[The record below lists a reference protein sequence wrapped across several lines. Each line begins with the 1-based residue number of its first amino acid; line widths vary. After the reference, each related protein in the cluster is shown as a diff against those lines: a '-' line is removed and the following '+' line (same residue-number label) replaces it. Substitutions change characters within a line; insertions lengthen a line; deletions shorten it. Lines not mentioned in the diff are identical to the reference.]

1 MRTVLKN
8 AIKTA
13 LMLGLGLSVTSLI
26 ADPAMAGYYYYKFSK
41 STETIH
47 FPTFNPGS
55 EGNFPS
61 ICDGQVGYWEQIA
74 MPGGKVFCVLHFTE
88 FFKGGVGS
96 GSSQECVGVVTKYK
110 SVPGPNNDVVKGRW
124 VVFNHAGACRTY
136 PRPM

>member
-26 ADPAMAGYYYYKFSK
+26 ADPAMAGYYYKFSK

-61 ICDGQVGYWEQIA
+61 ICDGQVGYWEQIP

-110 SVPGPNNDVVKGRW
+110 QQQGPDPVVWTK
-124 VVFNHAGACRTY
+124 VVFTKPGSCSTHSM
-136 PRPM
+136 PH

>member
-26 ADPAMAGYYYYKFSK
+26 ADPAMAGYYYKFSK

-61 ICDGQVGYWEQIA
+61 ICDGQVGYWEQNP

-110 SVPGPNNDVVKGRW
+110 QQQGPDPVVWTK
-124 VVFNHAGACRTY
+124 VVFTKPGSCSTHSM
-136 PRPM
+136 PH